1 MQFTSSCITM
11 VNSFVQLW
19 CGMCFLLLSLYSVA
33 IYCIVFAVTG
43 TIVNGLSADY
53 QQIRF
58 IYVSYMC
65 HIYEAVTGFYTFTH

>member
-1 MQFTSSCITM
+1 M

-58 IYVSYMC
+58 ICHTYVSY
-65 HIYEAVTGFYTFTH
+65 I

>member
-1 MQFTSSCITM
+1 M

-58 IYVSYMC
+58 IYVTCMT
-65 HIYEAVTGFYTFTH
+65 HI